1 MKKLMLLSVVGLALA
16 GCQSTGSFEQHSYKS
31 NITNPVPDGSAITLQ
46 DTKNSVWKTTV
57 KQDEFDGKT
66 IISKVNSGSA
76 SLIVRYTESDDNN
89 WANGFNVYY
98 VNGDSHICSS
108 GYSGGS
114 SYVGTDVLIDGVK
127 SYELPDLSTDR
138 QAVFFYSGEKFDD
151 DWLTKL
157 AKGKKITIRIN
168 DGCGEYTK
176 HSFNI
181 TGWSKEL
188 YHIQNPKIE
197 KQAHLSSTGL
207 DEFMYLTEGKHNEWC
222 SYAKSVNYAEGQS
235 AFSLFN
241 KFWNTKEMRQYR
253 LSTQTTK
260 ERNDRMLAWTALLE
274 KRTGKLLPPSSE
286 YFVYS
291 KEMCAKL

>member
-1 MKKLMLLSVVGLALA
+1 MKKLILLGAVGLALA

-31 NITNPVPDGSAITLQ
+31 NMSNPVPDGSTITLQ

-57 KQDEFDGKT
+57 KNDKFDGKT
-66 IISKVNSGSA
+66 IIAKVGNGKS
-76 SLIVRYTESDDNN
+76 SLTIRYKESEDGQYGNN
-89 WANGFNVYY
+89 GINIFYH
-98 VNGDSHICSS
+98 NGDSYICSS
-108 GYSGGS
+108 SYDNVHMDILVDGKRYDDAGS
-114 SYVGTDVLIDGVK
+114 
-127 SYELPDLSTDR
+127 LSTSNT
-138 QAVFFYSGEKFDD
+138 AVFLYDGEKSLWGP
-151 DWLTKL
+151 DWLDVL
-157 AKGKKITIRIN
+157 AKGKSITIRIN
-168 DGCGEYTK
+168 DRCGEYTENT
-176 HSFNI
+176 FNI
-181 TGWSKEL
+181 TGWPKDI
-188 YHIQNPKIE
+188 YYIQNPKIE
-197 KQAHLSSTGL
+197 KHAHLSSTGL

-253 LSTQTTK
+253 LSTQTAK